1 MKFLKAKSKMMK
13 IIRKCVVCHKYT
25 LSEQCCNKKT
35 VKIHPPVFKF
45 NLRLLNYFVK
55 GKMEDGSGIC

>member
-1 MKFLKAKSKMMK
+1 MMK